1 MIDLLCCLLN
11 LAWSNC
17 LEWQLIANIEQQ
29 TYELGTFA
37 ESASTSISSTA
48 LTSKIKPGLHHSSQ
62 RDQWVSDSVC
72 QSVHRSYNGTFRS
85 IVFLSFEPLK
95 LEVEVRLGV
104 KVDKNI
110 WKGTSWTG
118 TKWTVVLEYDSKSW
132 KRKKEIESKSKVVD
146 QNEKKSTN
154 ISHNSLQWL
163 SAVSAWQGRQVI
175 GWTWVH

>member
-1 MIDLLCCLLN
+1 M
-11 LAWSNC
+11 
-17 LEWQLIANIEQQ
+17 
-29 TYELGTFA
+29 
-37 ESASTSISSTA
+37 
-48 LTSKIKPGLHHSSQ
+48 
-62 RDQWVSDSVC
+62 
-72 QSVHRSYNGTFRS
+72 
-85 IVFLSFEPLK
+85 FLSFEPLK

-154 ISHNSLQWL
+154 ISHNS
-163 SAVSAWQGRQVI
+163 
-175 GWTWVH
+175 